1 MASSWLHRFSYH
13 FRSMGNLFS
22 KKNRERFEFNDDF
35 LEVYSYRSPEN
46 KIPFLLHKELLDEGN
61 VKEVKLYSTIIST
74 DRKFYSALKKSDP
87 AALVFLE
94 TDIDVFVS
102 VQKRGS
108 TFCIHESTEN
118 WITSVPFQ
126 LVYED
131 TSRSMTFSRFISNIK
146 QVASSYRI
154 DSDHTVEDYQFALEI
169 FEETALHQFDFSTQ
183 YFKVTSGESLRS
195 VFGSSYEQILADTK
209 ITLIAAYKT
218 PLEDH
223 YIDPHIETR
232 AFLVLCTNKGF
243 SLSFEKMSDGKNVVG
258 KSPLFECLVSGPSNR
273 LVELVCKQNTS
284 FPLHQ
289 FLDFFNSLNMV
300 DIRDAQVSF
309 TLHNRF
315 VKTLF
320 DMVKCR
326 DKLVI
331 FNRRERNPALWLRI
345 FGIMNY
351 SELAQAKVTSVVVCQ
366 MFVGHVQI
374 KPNVENKDVAKSTI
388 NLSTHIVL
396 KTDRGLYLSVEDKD
410 DEITIRTSPWFEH
423 LLKDLTGQEK
433 EIKVI
438 KTETLS
444 FNLCD
449 VLRFLEDCDEKSS
462 PISKEIFDLL
472 ISNHGSSDYFK
483 LTSEESVEERIFGA
497 NYRGLCSTVTVT
509 HVTVYRTKLQEEDSS
524 TFLVVRTSAGV
535 LVSIRYLPDGI
546 YLGTCLWL
554 QSLLTQSSASTTQTF
569 LKDVSNYSFSE
580 LLILLRTLDC
590 ENFKLREQSFKCNY
604 VTRRVFEK
612 LSLNQHQSTFKLN
625 STDDLVDVLPD
636 ATTLRH
642 VAIYSTTPK
651 NTISRSN
658 SIKRSLGRNIIENT
672 DKDQSVTLLLRTD
685 TGVCFSL
692 QNKSGEIYFTFNPWY
707 RFKMFGDSQ
716 GPPSLVE
723 LVIEDESAY
732 SLQEFLLFLKK
743 QQASSSNTNLL
754 FANLVFDEVSLKMNS
769 VHFKLSFAE
778 NVEEKLLGPS
788 YLEILKDKPVIS
800 NVQVFKT
807 PLEKLYKSSHSR
819 IRGSLAKQWTPV
831 DYHAFL
837 VITTNKGMYI
847 SLEKQQDGIYI
858 SRSPLYES
866 LVYGI
871 HSSPRNCPVELVI
884 EDESEYPLS
893 ELLENLKREEDIYNP
908 AKNNCQHF
916 VKRHFDKVASKKH
929 WEFERPTEYVYKLI
943 LQVFCL
949 GLVLC
954 RLPYVHLYKSICSAP
969 YTLLGYLEL
978 ALSRLTPPYW
988 VTLIFKLMFFLL
1000 NIFLFFVIVLH

>member
-1 MASSWLHRFSYH
+1 M
-13 FRSMGNLFS
+13 
-22 KKNRERFEFNDDF
+22 
-35 LEVYSYRSPEN
+35 
-46 KIPFLLHKELLDEGN
+46 
-61 VKEVKLYSTIIST
+61 
-74 DRKFYSALKKSDP
+74 
-87 AALVFLE
+87 
-94 TDIDVFVS
+94 
-102 VQKRGS
+102 
-108 TFCIHESTEN
+108 
-118 WITSVPFQ
+118 
-126 LVYED
+126 VYED
-131 TSRSMTFSRFISNIK
+131 TSRSMTFSRFMSNIK
-146 QVASSYRI
+146 RVASSYRI
-154 DSDHTVEDYQFALEI
+154 DFDHTVEDYEFAFEI

-183 YFKVTSGESLRS
+183 YFKVTSEESLRS
-195 VFGSSYEQILADTK
+195 VFGSAYEERLADTK

-223 YIDPHIETR
+223 YLNPELAHAETR

-243 SLSFEKMSDGKNVVG
+243 NLSFEKMSDGKKVIG

-273 LVELVCKQNTS
+273 LVELVCKQDTS

-289 FLDFFNSLNMV
+289 FLDFLDNLNMV
-300 DIRDAQVSF
+300 DIRDAQVSS

-320 DMVKCR
+320 DMVKCH

-331 FNRRERNPALWLRI
+331 FNRRERNLALRI
-345 FGIMNY
+345 FGIMDY
-351 SELAQAKVTSVVVCQ
+351 SEHVQGKVTSVVVCQ
-366 MFVGHVQI
+366 TFVSHVQI
-374 KPNVENKDVAKSTI
+374 KHNVENEDAAESTI

-396 KTDRGLYLSVEDKD
+396 KTDRGLYLSVENQEDK
-410 DEITIRTSPWFEH
+410 ITIRTSPWLEH
-423 LLKDLTGQEK
+423 LLKDLAGQQK
-433 EIKVI
+433 EIEVI
-438 KTETLS
+438 KRETIS
-444 FNLCD
+444 FNLCG
-449 VLRFLEDCDEKSS
+449 VLRFLEDCNKKSS
-462 PISKEIFDLL
+462 PISKDIFDLL
-472 ISNHGSSDYFK
+472 ASNGPDDFFK
-483 LTSEESVEERIFGA
+483 LTSEENVEERIFGA
-497 NYRGLCSTVTVT
+497 DYRELCSNVVVT
-509 HVTVYRTKLQEEDSS
+509 HVTVYKFCLSWRNLGGLFFKTKLQEKDSL
-524 TFLVVRTSAGV
+524 TFLIVRTSPGV

-554 QSLLTQSSASTTQTF
+554 QPLLTQSSASTTQTF
-569 LKDVSNYSFSE
+569 LEDVSSYSFSE
-580 LLILLRTLDC
+580 LLILLRALDC
-590 ENFKLREQSFKCNY
+590 EEFELREQSFKCNY

-658 SIKRSLGRNIIENT
+658 SVKRSLGRNIIENT
-672 DKDQSVTLLLRTD
+672 DKDQLVTLLLHTD

-707 RFKMFGDSQ
+707 RFRMFGDSQ
-716 GPPSLVE
+716 CPPPLIE

-743 QQASSSNTNLL
+743 QQVSSSNLL

-819 IRGSLAKQWTPV
+819 IRRSLSKQWTPV

-847 SLEKQQDGIYI
+847 SLEKQQDGIYF

-893 ELLENLKREEDIYNP
+893 ELLENLKREEDIYDP

-916 VKRHFDKVASKKH
+916 VKRHFDKVASKRH

-943 LQVFCL
+943 LQVSFVFYL
-949 GLVLC
+949 ALVLY
-954 RLPYVHLYKSICSAP
+954 RVPYVRLYRSICSAP
-969 YTLLGYLEL
+969 CTLLGYLKL
-978 ALSRLTPPYW
+978 VFSWLTPPYW
-988 VTLIFKLMFFLL
+988 VTLIFKFMFLLL
-1000 NIFLFFVIVLH
+1000 NIFLFFVILLH